1 MAAKA
6 TSPVI
11 TNECIGQT
19 VASHSAHVST
29 HSNGHTAPTTP
40 AREDSAQKDL
50 AKGSNNRITH
60 RERAPIVHATTTTN
74 SKEATSHASREGTA
88 HVTTMTT
95 KADTSHASREATVLV
110 TTTTTK
116 EGTSHDSKEA
126 TARITTATT
135 KEGTSH
141 DSREATVLVT
151 TTMTREATNHDSRE
165 ATAHVTM
172 RVDTNHDSRVDT
184 DLNMAD
190 THREAT
196 VPSPTVPKR

>member
-29 HSNGHTAPTTP
+29 HSNGHSAPTTP

-110 TTTTTK
+110 TTT
-116 EGTSHDSKEA
+116 
-126 TARITTATT
+126 
-135 KEGTSH
+135 
-141 DSREATVLVT
+141 
-151 TTMTREATNHDSRE
+151 MTREATNHDSRE